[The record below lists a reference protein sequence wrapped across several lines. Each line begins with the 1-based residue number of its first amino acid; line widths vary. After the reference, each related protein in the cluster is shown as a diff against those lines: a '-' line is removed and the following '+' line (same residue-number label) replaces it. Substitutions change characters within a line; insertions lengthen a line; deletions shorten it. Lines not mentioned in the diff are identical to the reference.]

1 MVTFS
6 RPEPPVAAPSR
17 TPAGAAVRTGRTA
30 TVALLADI
38 PTTGQ
43 LGDTC
48 ARRFALPGDSRRM
61 FSPKATGTVSL
72 DTSAEF
78 IDFATDRVGAG
89 QKVIALYPAWRAET
103 AERTIHFARGA
114 LRTDHIAAVSLD
126 LSPLAVSLL
135 ADQLAYLAPYLS
147 AGVTA
152 AMASELPK
160 HMLAGAW
167 LRSVGSLATLP
178 TSVSQHLGSYVPGVA
193 FMAYCAPEQR
203 VIQVRHGADL
213 AENIPH
219 HPREPVQ
226 LLYTVPESL
235 RTTFLDDQLLPALNP
250 DRSLPL
256 PPQQLAAE
264 YWGTP
269 AHIEFV
275 AFSAH
280 PRALSDSLTEL
291 VSTLCTWCRERIT
304 TRVCPFCHAANRP
317 PRREPRPTALR
328 VPHPRRHGVEVSA
341 SGAASNAYDPAHTS
355 EEPEQ
360 RTRLEPSPLPAC
372 PPPDAPSEPV
382 PASLGDRMD
391 AIRLRA
397 RESQAPLPSLSER
410 LPDPPESAPATHPQN
425 HSDQAIRHRIP
436 PSALPMAPNGHRGSH
451 PLNAD
456 SEPSAAYDLPVS
468 PENTFTQRTTQPSP
482 PEQPH
487 ATKM

>member
-6 RPEPPVAAPSR
+6 RPAPPVAAPSR

-30 TVALLADI
+30 AVALLADI

-48 ARRFALPGDSRRM
+48 ARRFPLPGQSRRM

-72 DTSAEF
+72 DTSEEF
-78 IDFATDRVGAG
+78 IDFATDRLGAG
-89 QKVIALYPAWRAET
+89 QKVIALYPSWRAET
-103 AERTIHFARGA
+103 AERAIHFARGA
-114 LRTDHIAAVSLD
+114 LRTDHIAAVGLD

-193 FMAYCAPEQR
+193 FMAYCAPKQR
-203 VIQVRHGADL
+203 VIQVRPGADL
-213 AENIPH
+213 AEDIPH
-219 HPREPVQ
+219 HPRTPVQ
-226 LLYTVPESL
+226 LLYSIPESL
-235 RTTFLDDQLLPALNP
+235 RTTFLDDHLLPALNP

-291 VSTLCTWCRERIT
+291 VSTICTWCRERIT

-317 PRREPRPTALR
+317 SRARPRTL
-328 VPHPRRHGVEVSA
+328 PHPRSCSLA
-341 SGAASNAYDPAHTS
+341 PFTPA
-355 EEPEQ
+355 PAN
-360 RTRLEPSPLPAC
+360 RTPTPLEPAPREHSQQREPQEPPPLPTC
-372 PPPDAPSEPV
+372 PAPDGEEEPV
-382 PASLGDRMD
+382 PVGISGRME

-397 RESQAPLPSLSER
+397 RASHAPLTSLPER
-410 LPDPPESAPATHPQN
+410 FPKPPEPASIPTPRTGYGQGIQHRDPPS
-425 HSDQAIRHRIP
+425 S
-436 PSALPMAPNGHRGSH
+436 LPMAPNGRRGSH

-456 SEPSAAYDLPVS
+456 TAPQRPYDPDAAFGAVS
-468 PENTFTQRTTQPSP
+468 QCCAGDGAHGQQPR
-482 PEQPH
+482 
-487 ATKM
+487 ATES